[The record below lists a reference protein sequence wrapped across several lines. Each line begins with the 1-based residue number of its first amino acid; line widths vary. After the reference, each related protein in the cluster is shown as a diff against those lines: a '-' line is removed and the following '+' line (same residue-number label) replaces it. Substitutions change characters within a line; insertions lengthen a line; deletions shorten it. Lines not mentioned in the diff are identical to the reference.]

1 MISWGTRENLHED
14 EFYNRVAEIDNLKSL
29 LNTTSNGNA
38 PQILL
43 TGLRGVGKTVF
54 LKKIK
59 KELDDDYLVVYINF
73 SKAECYQKRN
83 MSIVGLME
91 FFFKELLIEAKDKN
105 LNTFDKKIEK
115 YFKIKDFKIKDF
127 KIKDFI
133 QLDKFPIPI
142 FGGETNVEK
151 LMDFVLTLPEN
162 IYENNSDKIKGV
174 LIFIDE
180 FQIIKE
186 LDDYKESFLWK
197 LRSYIQNQNYISYVF
212 SGSMS
217 MQDGLISEIA
227 SQRGAFGGRML
238 TINISPF
245 SKETVKSYLTQEAP
259 NLKFTDEG
267 FDRFYKCTSGIPA
280 YVNIFATLL
289 PKDIELDETLVKSE
303 FEDKIKVI
311 NTHLIVMWDKL
322 TLREQYIIISLID
335 GPLKRNEIA
344 KTLNV
349 TTGSISKP
357 LVNLQHQ
364 ELLILE
370 NNSYYLSEPI
380 LKRWLELEFE
390 KNGTYPF
397 RLD

>member
-1 MISWGTRENLHED
+1 MLSE
-14 EFYNRVAEIDNLKSL
+14 K
-29 LNTTSNGNA
+29 
-38 PQILL
+38 
-43 TGLRGVGKTVF
+43 
-54 LKKIK
+54 
-59 KELDDDYLVVYINF
+59 
-73 SKAECYQKRN
+73 N
-83 MSIVGLME
+83 MSVAGLME
-91 FFFKELLIEAKDKN
+91 FFFKEFLIEAKNKN
-105 LNTFDKKIEK
+105 LNTLDRKIEK
-115 YFKIKDFKIKDF
+115 YFKANDFKIREF
-127 KIKDFI
+127 V
-133 QLDKFPIPI
+133 QVDKFPVPI

-151 LMDFVLTLPEN
+151 LMDFVLTLPEK
-162 IYENNSDKIKGV
+162 IHENNSDKIKGV
-174 LIFIDE
+174 LIFVDE

-197 LRSYIQNQNYISYVF
+197 LRAYIQNQNYVSYVF
-212 SGSMS
+212 SGSMG
-217 MQDGLISEIA
+217 MQDELISEIA

-245 SKETVKSYLTQEAP
+245 TKETVKSYLTQKAP
-259 NLKFTDEG
+259 NLKFTDGG
-267 FDRFYKCTSGIPA
+267 FDRFYRCTSGIPA

-289 PKDIELDETLVKSE
+289 PKDIELDENLVISE

-322 TLREQYIIISLID
+322 TLREQYIVISLID

-364 ELLILE
+364 ELVILE

>member
-1 MISWGTRENLHED
+1 MIPWGTRENLNED
-14 EFYNRVAEIDNLKSL
+14 EFYNRTAEIDNLKSL
-29 LNTTSNGNA
+29 LNTTANANA

-59 KELDDDYLVVYINF
+59 KELDEDYLVVYMNF
-73 SKAECYQKRN
+73 SNAECYQKSN
-83 MSIVGLME
+83 MSVIGLME
-91 FFFKELLIEAKDKN
+91 YFFKEFITEAKNKN
-105 LNTFDKKIEK
+105 LNTLDKKIEK
-115 YFKIKDFKIKDF
+115 FFKANNFKIRDFA
-127 KIKDFI
+127 
-133 QLDKFPIPI
+133 QVDKFPIPI
-142 FGGETNVEK
+142 FESETNVEK
-151 LMDFVLTLPEN
+151 LMDFVLTLPQR
-162 IYENNSDKIKGV
+162 IYENNNNKIKGI

-197 LRSYIQNQNYISYVF
+197 LRSYIQNQNNVSYLF

-217 MQDGLISEIA
+217 MQDELISEIA
-227 SQRGAFGGRML
+227 SQRGVFGGRML
-238 TINISPF
+238 TINIAPF
-245 SKETVKSYLTQEAP
+245 SKETVESYLTQKAP
-259 NLKFTDEG
+259 NLLFTDKG

-289 PKDIELDETLVKSE
+289 PKDIELDEHMIKSE

-311 NTHLIVMWDKL
+311 NTHLVVIWDKL
-322 TLREQYIIISLID
+322 TLREQNIVISLLD

-344 KTLNV
+344 KMLNV

-357 LVNLQHQ
+357 LISLQHQ
-364 ELLILE
+364 ELVILE
-370 NNSYYLSEPI
+370 NNLYYLYDLI

-397 RLD
+397 RLY

>member
-1 MISWGTRENLHED
+1 
-14 EFYNRVAEIDNLKSL
+14 
-29 LNTTSNGNA
+29 
-38 PQILL
+38 
-43 TGLRGVGKTVF
+43 
-54 LKKIK
+54 
-59 KELDDDYLVVYINF
+59 
-73 SKAECYQKRN
+73 
-83 MSIVGLME
+83 
-91 FFFKELLIEAKDKN
+91 
-105 LNTFDKKIEK
+105 
-115 YFKIKDFKIKDF
+115 
-127 KIKDFI
+127 
-133 QLDKFPIPI
+133 
-142 FGGETNVEK
+142 
-151 LMDFVLTLPEN
+151 MDFVLTMPEK
-162 IYENNSDKIKGV
+162 IHESNSDKIKGV

-197 LRSYIQNQNYISYVF
+197 LRSYIQNQNYVSYVF

-217 MQDGLISEIA
+217 MQDELISEIA

-245 SKETVKSYLTQEAP
+245 SKETVKAYLTKEAP
-259 NLKFTDEG
+259 NLKFSDEG
-267 FDRFYKCTSGIPA
+267 FDRFFKCTSGIPA

-289 PKDIELDETLVKSE
+289 PKDIELNENIVKLE
-303 FEDKIKVI
+303 FEEKIKVI
-311 NTHLIVMWDKL
+311 NSHLIVIWDKL

-357 LVNLQHQ
+357 LVKLQHQ
-364 ELLILE
+364 ELVSLE

-380 LKRWLELEFE
+380 LKRWLELEFD
-390 KNGTYPF
+390 KTGTYPF

>member
-1 MISWGTRENLHED
+1 MIPWGTRENLNED
-14 EFYNRVAEIDNLKSL
+14 EFYNRTAEIDNLKSL
-29 LNTTSNGNA
+29 LNTTANANA

-59 KELDDDYLVVYINF
+59 KELDEDYLVVYMNF
-73 SKAECYQKRN
+73 SNAECYQKSN
-83 MSIVGLME
+83 MSVIGLME
-91 FFFKELLIEAKDKN
+91 YFFKEFITEAKNKN
-105 LNTFDKKIEK
+105 LNTLDKKIEK
-115 YFKIKDFKIKDF
+115 FFKANNFKIRDFA
-127 KIKDFI
+127 
-133 QLDKFPIPI
+133 QVDKFPIPI
-142 FGGETNVEK
+142 FESETNVEK
-151 LMDFVLTLPEN
+151 LMDFVLTLPQR
-162 IYENNSDKIKGV
+162 IYENNNNKIKGI

-197 LRSYIQNQNYISYVF
+197 LRSYIQNQNNVSYLF

-217 MQDGLISEIA
+217 MQDELISEIA
-227 SQRGAFGGRML
+227 SQRGVFGGRML
-238 TINISPF
+238 TINITPF
-245 SKETVKSYLTQEAP
+245 SKETVESYLTQKAP
-259 NLKFTDEG
+259 NLLFTDKG

-289 PKDIELDETLVKSE
+289 PKDIELDEHMIKSE

-311 NTHLIVMWDKL
+311 NTHLVVIWDKL
-322 TLREQYIIISLID
+322 TLREQNIVISLLD

-344 KTLNV
+344 KMLNV

-357 LVNLQHQ
+357 LISLQHQ
-364 ELLILE
+364 ELVILE
-370 NNSYYLSEPI
+370 NNLYYLYDLI

-397 RLD
+397 RLY

>member
-1 MISWGTRENLHED
+1 MIPWGTRENLNED
-14 EFYNRVAEIDNLKSL
+14 EFYNRTAEIDNLKSL
-29 LNTTSNGNA
+29 LNTTANANA

-59 KELDDDYLVVYINF
+59 KELDEDYLVVYMNF
-73 SKAECYQKRN
+73 SNAECYQKSN
-83 MSIVGLME
+83 MSVIGLME
-91 FFFKELLIEAKDKN
+91 YFFKEFITEAKNKN
-105 LNTFDKKIEK
+105 LNTLDKKIEK
-115 YFKIKDFKIKDF
+115 FFKANNFKIMDFA
-127 KIKDFI
+127 
-133 QLDKFPIPI
+133 QVDKFPIPI
-142 FGGETNVEK
+142 FESETNVEK
-151 LMDFVLTLPEN
+151 LMDFVLTLPQR
-162 IYENNSDKIKGV
+162 IYENNNNKIKGI

-197 LRSYIQNQNYISYVF
+197 LRSYIQNQNNVSYLF

-217 MQDGLISEIA
+217 MQDELISEIA
-227 SQRGAFGGRML
+227 SQRGVFGGRML
-238 TINISPF
+238 TINITPF
-245 SKETVKSYLTQEAP
+245 SKETVESYLTQKAP
-259 NLKFTDEG
+259 NLLFTDKG

-289 PKDIELDETLVKSE
+289 PKDIELDEHMIKSE

-311 NTHLIVMWDKL
+311 NTHLVVMWDKL
-322 TLREQYIIISLID
+322 TLREQNIVISLLD

-344 KTLNV
+344 KMLNV

-357 LVNLQHQ
+357 LISLQHQ
-364 ELLILE
+364 ELVILE
-370 NNSYYLSEPI
+370 NNLYYLSDLI

-397 RLD
+397 RLY

>member
-1 MISWGTRENLHED
+1 MLLKLYNSEDVNMIPWGTRENLRED
-14 EFYNRVAEIDNLKSL
+14 EFYNRIAEIDNLKSL
-29 LNTTSNGNA
+29 LHTTANGNA

-59 KELDDDYLVVYINF
+59 KELDNDYLVVYINF

-83 MSIVGLME
+83 MSVVGLME
-91 FFFKELLIEAKDKN
+91 FFFKEFLIEAKNKN
-105 LNTFDKKIEK
+105 LNTLDKRIEK
-115 YFKIKDFKIKDF
+115 YFKVNDFKIKE
-127 KIKDFI
+127 FI
-133 QLDKFPIPI
+133 QLDKFPIPV
-142 FGGETNVEK
+142 FGSETNVEK
-151 LMDFVLTLPEN
+151 LMDFVLTLPEK
-162 IYENNSDKIKGV
+162 IHENNSDKIKGV

-197 LRSYIQNQNYISYVF
+197 LRSYIQNQNYVSYVF

-217 MQDGLISEIA
+217 MQDELISEIA
-227 SQRGAFGGRML
+227 SQRGSFGGRML
-238 TINISPF
+238 TINMSPF
-245 SKETVKSYLTQEAP
+245 SKETVKSYLTQEVA
-259 NLKFTDEG
+259 NLKFSADG
-267 FDRFYKCTSGIPA
+267 F
-280 YVNIFATLL
+280 VNIFATLL
-289 PKDIELDETLVKSE
+289 PKDIELDENLVKSE
-303 FEDKIKVI
+303 FEEKIEVI

-364 ELLILE
+364 ELVILE
-370 NNSYYLSEPI
+370 NNFYYLSEPI
-380 LKRWLELEFE
+380 LKRWLELEYE

>member
-1 MISWGTRENLHED
+1 MIPWGTRENLRED
-14 EFYNRVAEIDNLKSL
+14 EFYNRTAEIDNLKSL
-29 LNTTSNGNA
+29 LQTTSNGNA

-43 TGLRGVGKTVF
+43 TGIRGVGKTVF

-59 KELDDDYLVVYINF
+59 KEMENDYLITYINF

-83 MSIVGLME
+83 MTTAGLME
-91 FFFKELLIEAKDKN
+91 FFLKEFLIEAKNKN
-105 LNTFDKKIEK
+105 LNTLDKKIEK
-115 YFKIKDFKIKDF
+115 YFKVNDFKIKE
-127 KIKDFI
+127 FI
-133 QLDKFPIPI
+133 QVDKFPIPV
-142 FGGETNVEK
+142 FGSETNVEK
-151 LMDFVLTLPEN
+151 LMDFVLTLPEKIHKSN
-162 IYENNSDKIKGV
+162 CDKIKGV

-197 LRSYIQNQNYISYVF
+197 LRSYIQNQNYVSYVF

-217 MQDGLISEIA
+217 MQDELISEIA
-227 SQRGAFGGRML
+227 GQRGAFGGRML

-245 SKETVKSYLTQEAP
+245 PKETVKSYLTQKAP
-259 NLKFTDEG
+259 NLTFTDDG
-267 FDRFYKCTSGIPA
+267 FDRFYNCTSGIPA

-289 PKDIELDETLVKSE
+289 PKDIKIDESMVKLE

-311 NTHLIVMWDKL
+311 NTHLIMMWDKL

-335 GPLKRNEIA
+335 GPLKRGEIA

-364 ELLILE
+364 GLIIME
-370 NNSYYLSEPI
+370 NNLYYLFEPI
-380 LKRWLELEFE
+380 LKRWLELEYE

-397 RLD
+397 RLDC

>member
-1 MISWGTRENLHED
+1 MIPWGTRENLNED
-14 EFYNRVAEIDNLKSL
+14 EFYNRTAEIDNLKSL
-29 LNTTSNGNA
+29 LNTTANANA

-59 KELDDDYLVVYINF
+59 KELDEDYLVVYMTF
-73 SKAECYQKRN
+73 SNAECYQKSN
-83 MSIVGLME
+83 MSVIGLME
-91 FFFKELLIEAKDKN
+91 YFFKEFITEAKNKN
-105 LNTFDKKIEK
+105 LNTLDKKIEK
-115 YFKIKDFKIKDF
+115 FFKANNFKIMDFA
-127 KIKDFI
+127 
-133 QLDKFPIPI
+133 QVDKFPIPI
-142 FGGETNVEK
+142 FESETNVEK
-151 LMDFVLTLPEN
+151 LMDFVLTLPQR
-162 IYENNSDKIKGV
+162 IYENNNNKIKGI

-197 LRSYIQNQNYISYVF
+197 LRSYIQNQNNVSYLF

-217 MQDGLISEIA
+217 MQDELISEIA
-227 SQRGAFGGRML
+227 SQRGVFGGRML
-238 TINISPF
+238 TINITPF
-245 SKETVKSYLTQEAP
+245 SKETVESYLTQKAP
-259 NLKFTDEG
+259 NLLFTDKG

-289 PKDIELDETLVKSE
+289 PKDIELDEHMIKSE

-311 NTHLIVMWDKL
+311 NTHLVVMWDKL
-322 TLREQYIIISLID
+322 TLREQNIVISLLD

-344 KTLNV
+344 KMLNV

-357 LVNLQHQ
+357 LISLQHQ
-364 ELLILE
+364 ELVILE
-370 NNSYYLSEPI
+370 NNLYYLSDLI

-397 RLD
+397 RLY